1 MEHSKTHD
9 APPDYVSNG
18 NSNIFFSLELKSSS
32 ILEDSP
38 TIDEYTNGSKPLK
51 EKQSGFLITDDDDDE
66 ENIDEQPAGWEFC

>member
-1 MEHSKTHD
+1 
-9 APPDYVSNG
+9 
-18 NSNIFFSLELKSSS
+18 LKSSS

-38 TIDEYTNGSKPLK
+38 TIDEYTNDSKPLK